1 MIFIFP
7 ANFDF
12 KSKLFGF
19 IDYNVAVVIVVW
31 SIFIFCLL
39 NLIFKNITLKVFLF
53 IIFCFPLVLLNIIGF
68 NQENF
73 LYVIYY
79 FIKFLC
85 NRKIYLYQ
93 NDFF

>member
-1 MIFIFP
+1 MKFIIP
-7 ANFDF
+7 ANYDF

-19 IDYNVAVVIVVW
+19 IDYNVAIFIIIW
-31 SIFIFCLL
+31 SLFIFCLL
-39 NLIFKNITLKVFLF
+39 NLIFSNITIKVFLF
-53 IIFCFPLVLLNIIGF
+53 IVLCFPFVLLNVVGN

-85 NRKIYLYQ
+85 GRKIYLYEKL
-93 NDFF
+93 